1 MKGYI
6 IEKFNNMNNAYT
18 CRRYA
23 EEASRAGI
31 AMDIIGVYDTYEYDG
46 VLYNKKRKIEIRDF
60 SIIRFK
66 EGNINERLS
75 GLSAKQYNKIGHV
88 KLFADKSNQ
97 LKHVCS
103 SHMRIPKH
111 ILSCLDMG
119 FDEIAQRIGV
129 PFVVKG
135 LRGSQGNQVYLVRNL
150 DEYNELRENYKGV
163 YKEFVFEEYIEE
175 SHGRDIRVFSIR
187 GEVIACMKR
196 ASKGGFKANYA
207 LGGSVEPYSA
217 DNDII
222 RIAEDIY
229 KSIPLDY
236 AGIDLLFGRDGYV
249 YSEVNVSPGIR
260 GIEEASK
267 INIAGR
273 LISFIVEDLRNG

>member
-1 MKGYI
+1 
-6 IEKFNNMNNAYT
+6 
-18 CRRYA
+18 
-23 EEASRAGI
+23 
-31 AMDIIGVYDTYEYDG
+31 
-46 VLYNKKRKIEIRDF
+46 
-60 SIIRFK
+60 
-66 EGNINERLS
+66 
-75 GLSAKQYNKIGHV
+75 
-88 KLFADKSNQ
+88 
-97 LKHVCS
+97 
-103 SHMRIPKH
+103 MRIPKH

-249 YSEVNVSPGIR
+249 FSEVNVSPGIR